1 MSRILVVEDEE
12 TLADAIRDVLQDAGF
27 EVQVAR
33 NGLEALRELEA
44 GTPDV
49 LLLDLMLPLLDGR
62 GLLTRMRSQEHLREL
77 PVVVMTSASRKALA
91 DHPVGSFLQK
101 PVTAVGLLKA
111 LKAVLPGA
119 EGGGPTS
126 PDAA

>member
-12 TLADAIRDVLQDAGF
+12 TLADAIQDVLQDAGF

-33 NGLEALRELEA
+33 NGLDALRKMEA
-44 GTPDV
+44 GAPDV

-62 GLLTRMRSQEHLREL
+62 GLLTRMRDQVHLREL

-91 DHPVGSFLQK
+91 DHQVRSFLPK
-101 PVTAVGLLKA
+101 PVTAVGLI
-111 LKAVLPGA
+111 KAVKSVLPTEPSASGR
-119 EGGGPTS
+119 
-126 PDAA
+126 